1 MFCAPQAPWQ
11 NGTAESLIKSVKK
24 AIVSAIGLQV
34 LTFSELQT
42 IILEA
47 ANLVDERPIGI
58 HPNSQEDGTYLCPN
72 ELLLGRAMPWAPRG
86 PFRECSILKQ
96 RFSFVKSIID
106 AFWRKWMR
114 DYFPRLIIRQ
124 KWHTSK
130 RNLQKND
137 IVLLQ
142 EANQIRGTWNLG
154 KVSEVYPGKDGDVR
168 NVDVKYKLNNNSHD
182 FTTVRRAI
190 QRLVVILPVEEQCSF
205 AGGSVSLCTK
215 Y

>member
-1 MFCAPQAPWQ
+1 
-11 NGTAESLIKSVKK
+11 
-24 AIVSAIGLQV
+24 
-34 LTFSELQT
+34 
-42 IILEA
+42 
-47 ANLVDERPIGI
+47 
-58 HPNSQEDGTYLCPN
+58 
-72 ELLLGRAMPWAPRG
+72 
-86 PFRECSILKQ
+86 
-96 RFSFVKSIID
+96 
-106 AFWRKWMR
+106 MR
-114 DYFPRLIIRQ
+114 DYFPSLIIRQ

-154 KVSEVYPGKDGDVR
+154 KVSEVYPGKDSEVR

-205 AGGSVSLCTK
+205 ADGSVSLCTK